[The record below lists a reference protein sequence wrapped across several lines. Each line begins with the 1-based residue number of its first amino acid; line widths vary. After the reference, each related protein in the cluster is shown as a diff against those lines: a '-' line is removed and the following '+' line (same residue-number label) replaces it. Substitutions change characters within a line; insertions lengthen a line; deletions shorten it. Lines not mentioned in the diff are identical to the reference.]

1 MKLKTYGTY
10 SLTEW
15 HGKVKAGTIEVNVS
29 FVGGTASPSG
39 SQPVYMV
46 TKDPITQFVIENSKE
61 FKDGF
66 IVLVMCEEIGGN
78 HRRMAVPKP
87 VVEKPKTADAP
98 TTQQQ
103 DTDETET
110 PAADATGTVDDTEG
124 ETSGTVADEDENPS
138 YEGEGVEGG
147 TDPAEGTVTED
158 GKRIV
163 EVTDIDD
170 ARDYLVEEFQ
180 IARSTLR
187 SNVSVYRA
195 AEEHNIVFK
204 GIE

>member
-1 MKLKTYGTY
+1 MKVKTYGIY

-39 SQPVYMV
+39 SQPAYMV

-98 TTQQQ
+98 TIQQQ

-124 ETSGTVADEDENPS
+124 ETSGTMADEDENPS
-138 YEGEGVEGG
+138 DEGEGVECG
-147 TDPAEGTVTED
+147 TDPAEGTVTDD

>member
-1 MKLKTYGTY
+1 MKVKTYGIY

-29 FVGGTASPSG
+29 FVGGTACPSG
-39 SQPVYMV
+39 SQPAYMV

-138 YEGEGVEGG
+138 YEGEGVECG

>member
-1 MKLKTYGTY
+1 M
-10 SLTEW
+10 
-15 HGKVKAGTIEVNVS
+15 
-29 FVGGTASPSG
+29 
-39 SQPVYMV
+39 
-46 TKDPITQFVIENSKE
+46 
-61 FKDGF
+61 
-66 IVLVMCEEIGGN
+66 
-78 HRRMAVPKP
+78 
-87 VVEKPKTADAP
+87 
-98 TTQQQ
+98 
-103 DTDETET
+103 
-110 PAADATGTVDDTEG
+110 
-124 ETSGTVADEDENPS
+124 ADEDENPS